1 MNGPNTAQENRR
13 AYQRSINEA
22 TDAKAEIKKIQA
34 KQNKIS
40 AELRKLPGPDTYNKL
55 TAQWQALEMESKP
68 WFEKLWAWS
77 LE

>member
-34 KQNKIS
+34 KQNKVS
-40 AELRKLPGPDTYNKL
+40 AELRKLPDPDTYAKL
-55 TAQWQALEMESKP
+55 SAQWSALENELKP
-68 WFEKLWAWS
+68 WFEKLWAS
-77 LE
+77 NNK

>member
-1 MNGPNTAQENRR
+1 MNGPNTAQENRH

-22 TDAKAEIKKIQA
+22 TDAKAKIKEIQA

-68 WFEKLWAWS
+68 WFEKLWAS
-77 LE
+77 NAK